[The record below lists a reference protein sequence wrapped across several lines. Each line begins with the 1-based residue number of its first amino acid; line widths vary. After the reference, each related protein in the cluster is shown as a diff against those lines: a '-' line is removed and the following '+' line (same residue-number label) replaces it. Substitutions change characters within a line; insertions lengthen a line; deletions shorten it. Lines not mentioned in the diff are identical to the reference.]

1 MNGKIFYPK
10 TCIMAEDALIPGVGI
25 DSRIKYVQLA
35 NYITRQIET
44 GQLAI
49 NDQLPSVN
57 QLTQRLSMSKETV
70 LKGLNQLSELGIIE
84 SVYRKGY
91 YVRRKQLAHPYRI
104 FFLLDKLTPFKD
116 KLYHSFFE
124 AIRDVADVDVYFHHH
139 NYKIFEKLINENLHN
154 YTHYVITTFIRE
166 DVSEILNRIPP
177 AKRIILDYNQ
187 PDLTGNYA
195 AVYQDFSADIQM
207 LLEQLL
213 PNLKKYKRL
222 VLVVPHDSFHGNL
235 VKEGFETFCR
245 SSGMKGIVVAAAS
258 DELFTR
264 GDVYITPG
272 RYDVDEVEI
281 IKLTRAHGWQLGKEV
296 GLISYNDTEV
306 KEVLENGITVIS
318 TDFSQMG
325 EAAVKMIIE
334 KKFHKIR
341 NASKIIL
348 RNSL

>member
-1 MNGKIFYPK
+1 MMANETLIQDETGNGLESK
-10 TCIMAEDALIPGVGI
+10 
-25 DSRIKYVQLA
+25 IKYVQLA

-57 QLTQRLSMSKETV
+57 QLTQRLGMSKETV

-116 KLYHSFFE
+116 KLYHSFFDT
-124 AIRDVADVDVYFHHH
+124 IKDMADVDVFFHHH

-166 DVSEILNRIPP
+166 DVSEILNKIPP

-187 PDLTGNYA
+187 PGLTGDYA
-195 AVYQDFSADIQM
+195 AVYQDFSADIMM
-207 LLEQLL
+207 LLEEIKSR
-213 PNLKKYKRL
+213 LKKYKRL
-222 VLVVPHDSFHGNL
+222 VLVVPEDSFHGNL
-235 VKEGFETFCR
+235 VKKGFEAFCR
-245 SSGMKGIVVAAAS
+245 SAGMKGIVMPAANAR
-258 DELFTR
+258 LFTK

-272 RYDVDEVEI
+272 RYDADEVEI
-281 IKLTRAHGWQLGKEV
+281 IKLARARGWQLGKEV

-318 TDFSQMG
+318 TDFGKMG
-325 EAAVKMIIE
+325 EAAAKMIID
-334 KKFHKIR
+334 KKFGKVR

-348 RNSL
+348 RHSL

>member
-1 MNGKIFYPK
+1 
-10 TCIMAEDALIPGVGI
+10 MADPTVLEQPGTGL
-25 DSRIKYVQLA
+25 DSKIKYVQLA

-57 QLTQRLSMSKETV
+57 QLTQRLGMSKETV

-91 YVRRKQLAHPYRI
+91 YVRRKQLVHPYRI

-116 KLYHSFFE
+116 KLYHSFFDTL
-124 AIRDVADVDVYFHHH
+124 RDVADVDVYFHHH

-166 DVSEILNRIPP
+166 EVADILNKIPP

-187 PDLTGNYA
+187 PGLAGNYA
-195 AVYQDFSADIQM
+195 AVYQDFSADILM
-207 LLEQLL
+207 LLQEIA
-213 PNLKKYKRL
+213 PRLKKYKRL
-222 VLVVPHDSFHGNL
+222 VLVVPHDSFHGSL
-235 VKEGFETFCR
+235 VKKGFDEFCKA
-245 SSGMKGIVVAAAS
+245 SGMKGIVVPAAS
-258 DELFTR
+258 DQLFTK

-281 IKLTRAHGWQLGKEV
+281 IKLTRKHGWQLGREV

-318 TDFSQMG
+318 TDFGKMG
-325 EAAVKMIIE
+325 EAAATMIKE
-334 KKFHKIR
+334 KRFEKVR